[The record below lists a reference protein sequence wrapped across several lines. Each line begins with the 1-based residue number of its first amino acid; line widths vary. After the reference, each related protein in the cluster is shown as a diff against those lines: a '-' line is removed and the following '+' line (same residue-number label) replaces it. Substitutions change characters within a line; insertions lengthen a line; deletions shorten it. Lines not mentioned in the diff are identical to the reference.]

1 MTSMHVGEI
10 IHKLRK
16 TRKMTLLEL
25 SNESGVA
32 LATLSRMEN
41 GRMTGTLESH
51 MKICKALET
60 NLPDLY
66 KDLSASKKTVELRPR
81 ALRADVFVHDNKAV
95 SEMLAS
101 NFMNKKMMPILIKI
115 GKSGRTHSEETK
127 SGSERFVYLLEGK
140 VEANIGENKY
150 DLVKGDSLYF
160 ESSLPHYFR
169 NAGSGEARLVSVT
182 TPPAL

>member
-1 MTSMHVGEI
+1 MHVGEI

-16 TRKMTLLEL
+16 SKKMTLLEL

-41 GRMTGTLESH
+41 GKMTGTLESH
-51 MKICKALET
+51 IRICRALGA

-66 KDLSASKKTVELRPR
+66 KDLISSKQNIELHPKT
-81 ALRADVFVHDNKAV
+81 AKTDVFIHDNKTA
-95 SEMLAS
+95 SEMLSS
-101 NFMNKKMMPILIKI
+101 NFVNKKMMPVLIKI
-115 GKSGRTHSEETK
+115 GKSGRTHNEETK
-127 SGSERFVYLLEGK
+127 NGVEKFIYVIDGK

-150 DLVKGDSLYF
+150 DLVKSDSLYF

-169 NAGSGEARLVSVT
+169 NTGSTEARLISVI
-182 TPPAL
+182 TPPVI

>member
-1 MTSMHVGEI
+1 MHVGDI

-16 TRKMTLLEL
+16 SKKMTLLEL

-41 GRMTGTLESH
+41 GKMTGTLESH
-51 MKICKALET
+51 MKICKSLEL

-66 KDLSASKKTVELRPR
+66 KNLSTSKKTIELLPK
-81 ALRADVFVHDNKAV
+81 AVKADIFVRDNKAA

-101 NFMNKKMMPILIKI
+101 NSMNKKMMPVLIKI

-127 SGSERFVYLLEGK
+127 SGVERFIYVIDGK

-150 DLVKGDSLYF
+150 NLVKGDSLYF
-160 ESSLPHYFR
+160 ESSIPHYFR
-169 NAGSGEARLVSVT
+169 NTWSCEARLISVT
-182 TPPAL
+182 TPPVV

>member
-1 MTSMHVGEI
+1 MHVGEI
-10 IHKLRK
+10 VHKLRK
-16 TRKMTLLEL
+16 SKKMTLLEL
-25 SNESGVA
+25 SNGSGVA

-41 GRMTGTLESH
+41 GKMTGTLESH
-51 MKICKALET
+51 IKICKALET

-66 KDLSASKKTVELRPR
+66 KDLSASKKTVEMRPK
-81 ALRADVFVHDNKAV
+81 AARADIFVHDNKAA

-101 NFMNKKMMPILIKI
+101 NFMNKKMMPVLIKI
-115 GKSGRTHSEETK
+115 GKGGRTHNEETK
-127 SGSERFVYLLEGK
+127 AGVERFIYILDGK

-160 ESSLPHYFR
+160 ESSLLNFFR
-169 NAGSGEARLVSVT
+169 NTGTGEARLIAVT

>member
-1 MTSMHVGEI
+1 MHVGEI

-16 TRKMTLLEL
+16 SKKMTLLEL

-41 GRMTGTLESH
+41 GKMTGTLESH
-51 MKICKALET
+51 MSICKALEI

-66 KDLSASKKTVELRPR
+66 KDLSASKKTIELRPR
-81 ALRADVFVHDNKAV
+81 TARADVFVHDNKAA

-101 NFMNKKMMPILIKI
+101 NFMNKKMMPVLIKI

-127 SGSERFVYLLEGK
+127 SGVERFVYILEGK
-140 VEANIGENKY
+140 VEAIVGNDKY
-150 DLVKGDSLYF
+150 NLAKGDTLYF
-160 ESSLPHYFR
+160 ESSLPHHFR
-169 NAGSGEARLVSVT
+169 NSGPGEAKLISVT

>member
-1 MTSMHVGEI
+1 MHVGEI

-16 TRKMTLLEL
+16 SKKMTLLGL
-25 SNESGVA
+25 SNDSGVA

-41 GRMTGTLESH
+41 GKMTGTLESH
-51 MKICKALET
+51 IKICKALDT

-66 KDLSASKKTVELRPR
+66 KDLSSSKKTVELRPR
-81 ALRADVFVHDNKAV
+81 AARADIFIHDNKSA

-101 NFMNKKMMPILIKI
+101 NFMNKKMMPVLVKI

-127 SGSERFVYLLEGK
+127 GGVERFVYILEGK
-140 VEANIGENKY
+140 IEANIGDNKY
-150 DLVKGDSLYF
+150 NLVKGDTLYF
-160 ESSLPHYFR
+160 EPSLRHYFR
-169 NAGSGEARLVSVT
+169 NSGSGEARLISVT